1 MDHLSYIL
9 LYVMCTMHISI
20 KSDSSN
26 IAGNKIVRNLQCNAP
41 YRGHPINFFYKLAN
55 HVILYFM
62 NKEEDVLIG

>member
-1 MDHLSYIL
+1 
-9 LYVMCTMHISI
+9 MHISI